1 MTGVR
6 LPAVPVALAG
16 PAARRRPTLL
26 RELRDSALPAPR
38 PPLPCS
44 SLEMECKFGFRLSE
58 PDALVRRGL
67 GGLAGGMRRSPFP
80 GDGCSGAL
88 QEPQSLLFPPS
99 CRVTGLPSC
108 HPALTHRFGMANA
121 ESECDTGDWIG
132 NSRLES
138 SLNARCV
145 CAPVRSCRG
154 KGIAQKDRGA
164 CRRDPAGAMIGGVT
178 SPRLKRFGRQRSLR
192 APTLGLTG

>member
-26 RELRDSALPAPR
+26 GELRDSALPAPR

-67 GGLAGGMRRSPFP
+67 GGLAGGCAAPLSRGMDARERCRSRSP
-80 GDGCSGAL
+80 CSA
-88 QEPQSLLFPPS
+88 
-99 CRVTGLPSC
+99 
-108 HPALTHRFGMANA
+108 HPAAVSPG
-121 ESECDTGDWIG
+121 
-132 NSRLES
+132 SR
-138 SLNARCV
+138 A
-145 CAPVRSCRG
+145 
-154 KGIAQKDRGA
+154 
-164 CRRDPAGAMIGGVT
+164 VT
-178 SPRLKRFGRQRSLR
+178 QP
-192 APTLGLTG
+192 